1 MYNKHYY
8 DSVLFYTG
16 GLLMR
21 IIRCVLFFLSLAAYY
36 FGGTLPILAQTVP
49 VLGEMRTTGRVLIE
63 ESKGKWF
70 TAMPNYP
77 LLQDS
82 NIKTED
88 GTASLYF
95 KDGSRI
101 DLGKNTTA
109 VVGGSSGNYIIGLS
123 KGLLAFNVSS
133 LSSCSISTPSAGIS
147 MSREK
152 NLLQK
157 VSFEKTERVLGF
169 ISVSEKGTEVR
180 AISGKLYVSISQS
193 ESRLVSAG
201 EGVTIGPD
209 RIPRIYKT
217 QAVTSSA
224 SDADKAGEVS
234 GLKGTSN
241 FIRSERRLLAN
252 LHDTVLTTD
261 IVETGTESRI
271 KLYFIDDTKLT
282 LGEKTRLSIKQYL
295 QGNEKQKGMSIFRLT
310 DGMVRAL
317 VGKNS
322 LEIHTPTAVAAAR
335 GTEFIVYTTTID
347 NKPATCVVG
356 IADEAET
363 WNSDLSIPGRQKVGK
378 GEFTCVV
385 LGMPPWNTA
394 PLPGDQFAAM
404 MQMTSIAEYA
414 EAGVGSLTASGG
426 AIIPADQ
433 IIAGAI
439 VFSTGTLIAV
449 ESITGSDGDHK
460 RFASPSGFMLR

>member
-1 MYNKHYY
+1 
-8 DSVLFYTG
+8 
-16 GLLMR
+16 MR
-21 IIRCVLFFLSLAAYY
+21 IIRCVVFLLSLSAYY
-36 FGGTLPILAQTVP
+36 FAGTSPILAQTVP

-70 TAMPNYP
+70 TAMPTYP
-77 LLQDS
+77 LLEDT
-82 NIKTED
+82 NIKTEG
-88 GTASLYF
+88 GTVSFFL

-101 DLGKNTTA
+101 DLGKDTTA
-109 VVGGSSGNYIIGLS
+109 VVGGSAGNYIISLS

-133 LSSCSISTPSAGIS
+133 LSSCSISTPSAAIS

-157 VSFEKTERVLGF
+157 VSSEKAERVLGV

-180 AISGKLYVSISQS
+180 TISGKLHVSISRS
-193 ESRLVSAG
+193 ESILVSAG
-201 EGVTIGPD
+201 EGIIVGAE

-217 QAVTSSA
+217 QAVTSKSA
-224 SDADKAGEVS
+224 DVDKAGEVT

-252 LHDTVLTTD
+252 LHDSVLLTD
-261 IVETGTESRI
+261 KIETAKESRI
-271 KLYFIDDTKLT
+271 KLYFIDDSRLT
-282 LGEKTRLSIKQYL
+282 LGEKTRLSVEQYL
-295 QGNEKQKGMSIFRLT
+295 RGNEKQKGRSIFRLT

-363 WNSDLSIPGRQKVGK
+363 WNSDLSIPGRQKVRE

-414 EAGVGSLTASGG
+414 EAGVGPLMAPGG
-426 AIIPADQ
+426 AFAAGTIVSGDVIA
-433 IIAGAI
+433 AGAV
-439 VFSTGTLIAV
+439 VFSTGAMIAV
-449 ESITGSDGDHK
+449 GSFTGSDGDH
-460 RFASPSGFMLR
+460 RFASPSGFMFR